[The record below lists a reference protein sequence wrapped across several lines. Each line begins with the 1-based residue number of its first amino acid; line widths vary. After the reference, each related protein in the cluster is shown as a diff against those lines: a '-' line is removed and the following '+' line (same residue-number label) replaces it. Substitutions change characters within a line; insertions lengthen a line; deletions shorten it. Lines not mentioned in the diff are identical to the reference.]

1 MQLLITDTINKYSNK
16 ASFNK
21 LLAKNDLNRYKLG
34 GDSNGLKRNND
45 GSFEIIIQKCDAE
58 KHR

>member
-1 MQLLITDTINKYSNK
+1 M
-16 ASFNK
+16 
-21 LLAKNDLNRYKLG
+21 AKNDLNRYKLG